1 MELLIKYLNVGKI
14 YKYPSQPAVFLT
26 ITKFEDI
33 INKIIPLFD
42 TNQLHGVKQLNYL
55 DWIKVVKLMTDKAH
69 LTLEGL
75 DLIRTIKTKMNSK
88 RKLE

>member
-55 DWIKVVKLMTDKAH
+55 D
-69 LTLEGL
+69 
-75 DLIRTIKTKMNSK
+75 
-88 RKLE
+88 